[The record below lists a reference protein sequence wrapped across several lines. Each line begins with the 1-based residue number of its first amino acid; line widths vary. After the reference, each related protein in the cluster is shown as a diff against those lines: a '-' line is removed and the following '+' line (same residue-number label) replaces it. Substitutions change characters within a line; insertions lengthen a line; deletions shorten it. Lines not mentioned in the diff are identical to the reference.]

1 MDATTLALI
10 EQIHT
15 YEQGLSDAPAVD
27 RDSLRHLLVA
37 ALDLTDRIQAELNP
51 SAYTPEV

>member
-10 EQIHT
+10 EAIHV

-27 RDSLRHLLVA
+27 RDSLTHLLVA
-37 ALDLTDRIQAELNP
+37 TQDLADRIQVELNP
-51 SAYTPEV
+51 SAYTPTV